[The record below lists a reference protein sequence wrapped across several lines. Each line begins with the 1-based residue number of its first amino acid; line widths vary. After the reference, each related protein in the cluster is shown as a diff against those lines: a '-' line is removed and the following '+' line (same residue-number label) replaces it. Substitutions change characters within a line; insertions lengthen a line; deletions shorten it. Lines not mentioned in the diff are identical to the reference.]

1 MRRCLLLSSLL
12 LLVAVAMRAEGWLLP
27 LSGRQQYGVV
37 IEARGAELTGVCI
50 VKTDDEGSRGAIVN
64 EFGFHALD
72 FTLSADRRKVKLL
85 NVMDRLDRWYIRKVV
100 RKDLR
105 MLWGATQSGPQKS
118 RRTITVD
125 ADGTV
130 VLTNQ
135 KYKLKY
141 SLKRIDDTAK

>member
-12 LLVAVAMRAEGWLLP
+12 LLAAVALHAEDWLLP
-27 LSGRQQYGVV
+27 LSERQQYSVA

-50 VKTDDEGSRGAIVN
+50 VKTDAEGSRGAIVN

-72 FTLSADRRKVKLL
+72 FTLSANRRKVKLL
-85 NVMDRLDRWYIRKVV
+85 NVMEQLDRWYIRKVV

-105 MLWGATQSGPQKS
+105 ILWGATQSGPQKG
-118 RRTITVD
+118 RRTIAVE

-141 SLKRIDDTAK
+141 SLKKIDDTTE

>member
-12 LLVAVAMRAEGWLLP
+12 LLAAVALYAEGWLLP
-27 LSGRQQYGVV
+27 LSERQQYSVA
-37 IEARGAELTGVCI
+37 IEARGAELTGICI
-50 VKTDDEGSRGAIVN
+50 VKTDAEGSRGAIVN

-85 NVMDRLDRWYIRKVV
+85 NVMERLDRWYIRKVV

-105 MLWGATQSGPQKS
+105 ILWGATQGGPQQG
-118 RRTITVD
+118 RRTIAVEE
-125 ADGTV
+125 DGTV

-141 SLKRIDDTAK
+141 SLKKFDDTPE